1 MDIKKEKIGNKTVYT
16 YMNEEMLSSE
26 LKSAEGDRAVI
37 SIGGTVRTFSAPCF
51 DEIINDALAKYKVV
65 TLDLRDLSY
74 MASAGLRVLLN
85 MQQKIDEQEQN
96 EVRIRHLSKAVRDV
110 FESTGFINLLD
121 VTD

>member
-51 DEIINDALAKYKVV
+51 DEIINDALAKYRVV
-65 TLDLRDLSY
+65 TLDLRDL
-74 MASAGLRVLLN
+74 
-85 MQQKIDEQEQN
+85 
-96 EVRIRHLSKAVRDV
+96 RIWRAQ
-110 FESTGFINLLD
+110 G
-121 VTD
+121 